1 MSKTYV
7 SNLSICIYV
16 LTFRST
22 IASDPFHMVSA
33 IFFYDLEA
41 IFINS
46 EFLLA
51 FMASLVPISDLLASF
66 FQVGIGRES
75 IPFQLDRTQ
84 NFIFQYV
91 VQIWGSSHIE
101 SFEISSGVHVKDYKT
116 RLKNDPETQSTVS
129 DRLRTSHN
137 DEIRSK
143 SEIIGIC

>member
-1 MSKTYV
+1 MY
-7 SNLSICIYV
+7 L

-51 FMASLVPISDLLASF
+51 FMASLVPISDLLAPL
-66 FQVGIGRES
+66 FQVGNCRES
-75 IPFQLDRTQ
+75 IRFQLVRTQ
-84 NFIFQYV
+84 NFSFQYV
-91 VQIWGSSHIE
+91 VQAWGSSHIE
-101 SFEISSGVHVKDYKT
+101 SFEISSDVHVKDYKT

-129 DRLRTSHN
+129 DRLRY

-143 SEIIGIC
+143 

>member
-1 MSKTYV
+1 MY
-7 SNLSICIYV
+7 L

-51 FMASLVPISDLLASF
+51 FMASLVPISDLLASL

-75 IPFQLDRTQ
+75 IPFQLVRTQ
-84 NFIFQYV
+84 NIRFQYV

-129 DRLRTSHN
+129 DRLRY
-137 DEIRSK
+137 DETRSK

>member
-1 MSKTYV
+1 MY
-7 SNLSICIYV
+7 L

-33 IFFYDLEA
+33 IFFCDLEA

-51 FMASLVPISDLLASF
+51 FMASLVSISDLLASL
-66 FQVGIGRES
+66 FQVGNGRES
-75 IPFQLDRTQ
+75 IRFQLVRTQ
-84 NFIFQYV
+84 NFSFQYV
-91 VQIWGSSHIE
+91 VQAWGSSHIE
-101 SFEISSGVHVKDYKT
+101 SFEISSDVHVKDYKT

-129 DRLRTSHN
+129 DRLRY